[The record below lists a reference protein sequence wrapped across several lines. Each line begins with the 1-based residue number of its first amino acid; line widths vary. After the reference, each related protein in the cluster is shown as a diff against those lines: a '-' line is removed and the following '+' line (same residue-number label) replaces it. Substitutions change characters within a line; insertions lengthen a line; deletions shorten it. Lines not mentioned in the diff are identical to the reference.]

1 MSTYSGLC
9 GGGSQTRL
17 CGGGSPTRLEASK
30 PHRHRDLVASIV
42 GLVLRP
48 LHALLAAPSLLFLAV
63 LAIMLFRPPDLSLF
77 CIDRVLFVL
86 LIAVVLLRSF
96 LQHQPILLFSSATW
110 PMIGLLVL
118 ALGSALVQPFNAQ
131 TWSLLASKF
140 LVPFTL
146 FHVAGLVFPGE
157 REQGQF
163 ETFALLILAYLS
175 LTAIASL
182 LGMTA
187 LVFPRYILDESIGIH
202 ADRARGPFLQ
212 AVANGVTLNLL
223 GIVGLHSYRRGRL
236 RGPVAF
242 MILTA
247 LPVAILATM
256 TRAVW
261 LSFAGSVLLLF
272 FFAKS
277 PRLRRACFCL
287 ICAGTFGVL
296 AALSA
301 PQSRALFHDR
311 LQERSPVEFRMTI
324 YEVSW
329 EMIGEK
335 PLFGWG
341 QNQMPP
347 QIARRMSDYRPETY
361 CAHNSYLEI
370 LVEQGFVGL
379 ALYGWLVVC
388 LVRLGA
394 ARAQSS
400 EGGDSLFDQHF
411 RRLWPVLLS
420 VYLVNAVFVV
430 MNYQFVNALLFTIA
444 GILSAQNQHPLRSPD
459 VVN

>member
-1 MSTYSGLC
+1 VGSG
-9 GGGSQTRL
+9 
-17 CGGGSPTRLEASK
+17 
-30 PHRHRDLVASIV
+30 V
-42 GLVLRP
+42 GLALRP
-48 LHALLAAPSLLFLAV
+48 LQALLAAPSLLFLAV
-63 LAIMLFRPPDLSLF
+63 LAVMLFRPPDLSLF
-77 CIDRVLFVL
+77 HIDRVLFVL
-86 LIAVVLLRSF
+86 LIVVVLLRSF
-96 LQHQPILLFSSATW
+96 LQHQPILFVSSATW

-118 ALGSALVQPFNAQ
+118 ALGSALTQPFNAQ

-146 FHVAGLVFPGE
+146 FHVAGVAFAGE
-157 REQGQF
+157 REQRYF
-163 ETFALLILAYLS
+163 ETFALMVLAYLS
-175 LTAIASL
+175 VTAIASL
-182 LGMTA
+182 LGITS

-202 ADRARGPFLQ
+202 ADRARGPLLQ

-223 GIVGLHSYRRGRL
+223 GILALHSYRRGRL
-236 RGPVAF
+236 RGLVAF

-261 LSFAGSVLLLF
+261 LSFAGSVLLLLLLGRGR
-272 FFAKS
+272 
-277 PRLRRACFCL
+277 RLRRACWCL
-287 ICAGTFGVL
+287 ICAGAFAVL
-296 AALSA
+296 AALSSS
-301 PQSRALFHDR
+301 QSPLVLQDR

-335 PLFGWG
+335 PLLGWG

-361 CAHNSYLEI
+361 CAHSSYLEI
-370 LVEQGFVGL
+370 LVEQGLIGL

-394 ARAQSS
+394 KRMQSS
-400 EGGDSLFDQHF
+400 NPVNRVLDREFH
-411 RRLWPVLLS
+411 RLWPVFLS
-420 VYLVNAVFVV
+420 VYFVNAVFVV

-444 GILSAQNQHPLRSPD
+444 GILSAQNRRLPGSPN
-459 VVN
+459 VVT

>member
-1 MSTYSGLC
+1 L
-9 GGGSQTRL
+9 
-17 CGGGSPTRLEASK
+17 A
-30 PHRHRDLVASIV
+30 ASIV

-48 LHALLAAPSLLFLAV
+48 LQALLAAPSLLFLAV
-63 LAIMLFRPPDLSLF
+63 LAVMLFRPPDLSLF
-77 CIDRVLFVL
+77 CIDRALFVL

-96 LQHQPILLFSSATW
+96 LQHQPLLLVSSATW

-118 ALGSALVQPFNAQ
+118 ALGSALVQPFTAQ

-146 FHVAGLVFPGE
+146 FHVAGLVFAGE
-157 REQGQF
+157 REQRQF
-163 ETFALLILAYLS
+163 ETFALAILAYLS

-187 LVFPRYILDESIGIH
+187 LVFPRYILDES
-202 ADRARGPFLQ
+202 
-212 AVANGVTLNLL
+212 
-223 GIVGLHSYRRGRL
+223 LHSYRRRRL
-236 RGPVAF
+236 RGLVAF

-247 LPVAILATM
+247 LPVAVLATM

-272 FFAKS
+272 FFSGS

-379 ALYGWLVVC
+379 ALYGWLAIC
-388 LVRLGA
+388 LVRLE
-394 ARAQSS
+394 ARRVHSS
-400 EGGDSLFDQHF
+400 EFGDSLFDQHF

-420 VYLVNAVFVV
+420 VYFVNAVFVV